1 MKYLAIIPARSGS
14 KQIKNK
20 NLIKLNNKELIY
32 WTIYAARKSKYIN
45 KIIVSTDS
53 NKIAKTAIKYGAEV
67 PFLRSIKISQ
77 DKSNTIDAVL
87 SVISKYKEKFDNIIL
102 LQPTSPFRNFKNI
115 DESIKLFENS
125 KTNSLV
131 SITKSIKNNELL
143 FEIKKGLIKINNFK
157 KFNNKR
163 RQEFKENYYVNGA
176 IYINNIK
183 NLVKNK
189 KFVNRS
195 TMTYKMEYIDSID
208 IDTHEDLK
216 ISEYFKQYL
225 MRK

>member
-20 NLIKLNNKELIY
+20 NLIKLNHKELIY

-67 PFLRSIKISQ
+67 PFLRSKKISQ

-115 DESIKLFENS
+115 DESIKLFESS
-125 KTNSLV
+125 KTKSLV

-183 NLVKNK
+183 NLIKNK
-189 KFVNRS
+189 KFVNKS

-216 ISEYFKQYL
+216 ISEYLKQYL